1 MYRFPER
8 DEVFEQ
14 IKKFID
20 DSLND
25 SATPVLF
32 ANMIGTSQEL
42 MRRLGDAGYKLRV
55 HASIYDVAKVY
66 KSLGV
71 SMHGSRRFS
80 GNPGREDVVLFPPI
94 LKKHVAIRKLKK
106 SRTAIV
112 SGRAIEPGYALQQ
125 RVAEAFAYSDTAD
138 FVELLEFINET
149 GARDVYLYGDRF
161 VEDFGSILRKQGI
174 KVIPLVQPKQLHL
187 L

>member
-8 DEVFEQ
+8 DEVFANLC
-14 IKKFID
+14 KFID

-32 ANMIGTSQEL
+32 ANTIGTSQEL

-66 KSLGV
+66 RSLGV

-80 GNPGREDVVLFPPI
+80 GKPGKEDVVLFPPI

-106 SRTAIV
+106 SRTAII

-125 RVAEAFAYSDTAD
+125 RVSEAFPYSDAAD
-138 FVELLEFINET
+138 YFELMDFIKDT
-149 GARDVYLYGDRF
+149 GAQEIYLYGDRF
-161 VEDFGSILRKQGI
+161 VEDFGAGLRKQGR
-174 KVIPLVQPKQLHL
+174 KVIPLVQPKQLSL